1 MRILVVLLILAAAA
15 AGGGFGFVF
24 SGLADVAAT
33 SPHWA
38 ITEWILSTAM
48 EHSVRRRA
56 NDIEP
61 PALLEEDARVRAGAL
76 AYDDMC
82 ASCHGAPGAEPG
94 VVGEGLNPAPPELAA
109 EEEEWSA
116 AELFWITKHGVRMTG
131 MPAFGPTHADEE
143 LWEIVALVRQLPG
156 MSPAQYRALVGSDA
170 EGDRDPS
177 HGHEHES
184 GHGQGHSH

>member
-1 MRILVVLLILAAAA
+1 MRIIVVLLILAVAA
-15 AGGGFGFVF
+15 AGGGLGFAF

-38 ITEWILSTAM
+38 ITERILSTAM
-48 EHSVRRRA
+48 EYSVRRRA

-61 PALLEEDARVRAGAL
+61 PAFLEEDARLRAGAL

-94 VVGEGLNPAPPELAA
+94 VVGKGLNPAPPELATEA
-109 EEEEWSA
+109 EEWSA
-116 AELFWITKHGVRMTG
+116 AELFWITQHGVRMTG

-143 LWEIVALVRQLPG
+143 LWEIVALVRQLPR
-156 MSPAQYRALVGSDA
+156 MSPARYRALVSSDV
-170 EGDRDPS
+170 EGDRGHS

-184 GHGQGHSH
+184 GHEPGRSH

>member
-1 MRILVVLLILAAAA
+1 MRILVVLLILAVA
-15 AGGGFGFVF
+15 AGGGLGFAF
-24 SGLADVAAT
+24 SGLVDVAAT

-38 ITEWILSTAM
+38 VTEWILSTAM
-48 EHSVRRRA
+48 ERSVRRRA

-61 PALLEEDARVRAGAL
+61 PALLDEDARVRAGAL

-94 VVGEGLNPAPPELAA
+94 VVGKGLNPAPPELAT
-109 EEEEWSA
+109 ELEEWSP

-143 LWEIVALVRQLPG
+143 LWEIVALLRQLPR
-156 MSPAQYRALVGSDA
+156 MSPARYRVLAGSNA
-170 EGDRDPS
+170 EGDAGHS
-177 HGHEHES
+177 HEHES
-184 GHGQGHSH
+184 RHDQGHSH